1 MKVTIVTNFKVLLKH
16 IKKYFGSLFQ
26 DCLEIETLSFDLDEL
41 NQEIDADVLLI
52 SLYSIYV
59 EIKKHIREDAKVII
73 LGTTITNEQYKK

>member
-1 MKVTIVTNFKVLLKH
+1 MKVTIVTNFKSVAEAHKEVL
-16 IKKYFGSLFQ
+16 GSLFQ